1 MSCARR
7 CSPTGTA
14 ASPCCDI
21 RPQRGHNDILRWTMF
36 KALKRDRAFYGYL
49 LRLTGPIALQNLI
62 TFSLGLIDTLMVSQ
76 LGNNEMAAVTAAN
89 VPVFLLISIVFGVQS
104 GVGILISQYWGK
116 KDLPSISRA
125 IGVAAGLGVALA
137 LVIALALF
145 LWPVQIMDLM
155 SNKHHLSLLGAPYL
169 RVIGFSYV
177 FNMLSS
183 IYVSAQRS
191 VENAS
196 FGMKLFGMST
206 VLNTGMNYLLIFGKC
221 GFPMLGVEGAAIATL
236 LSRVAEF
243 AVCLFCALRSR
254 VIPLDLKALLRP
266 GWEMLRRFVKYAS
279 PVMANELFWGLGNSL
294 LTVILGH
301 MTISVEFLAA
311 NAVMGNL
318 NRLFLVVCFGLG
330 AATAVMIGKAIGE
343 GQSHDELM
351 DLSRTLSWVTILVG
365 AALAIIALV
374 LVPLLFQPVIFPL
387 FKLYDLSAHLA
398 TTLAVTGFACIP
410 FHAYSISA
418 VTGIL
423 RAGGDVFWS
432 TALDLGPQWLV
443 ALPLTALLALVLD
456 ADPWFV
462 SLAIQAE
469 SFIKCPICLWRIR
482 SRKWIHD
489 VTLPEGER

>member
-1 MSCARR
+1 
-7 CSPTGTA
+7 
-14 ASPCCDI
+14 
-21 RPQRGHNDILRWTMF
+21 
-36 KALKRDRAFYGYL
+36 
-49 LRLTGPIALQNLI
+49 
-62 TFSLGLIDTLMVSQ
+62 
-76 LGNNEMAAVTAAN
+76 
-89 VPVFLLISIVFGVQS
+89 
-104 GVGILISQYWGK
+104 
-116 KDLPSISRA
+116 
-125 IGVAAGLGVALA
+125 
-137 LVIALALF
+137 
-145 LWPVQIMDLM
+145 
-155 SNKHHLSLLGAPYL
+155 
-169 RVIGFSYV
+169 
-177 FNMLSS
+177 
-183 IYVSAQRS
+183 
-191 VENAS
+191 
-196 FGMKLFGMST
+196 MKLFGMST
-206 VLNTGMNYLLIFGKC
+206 VINTGMNYLLIFGKA
-221 GFPMLGVEGAAIATL
+221 GLPMLGVEGAAVATL
-236 LSRVAEF
+236 ISRVAEF
-243 AVCLFCALRSR
+243 AVCLVCALRSR
-254 VIPLDLKALLRP
+254 TIPLRLRAFFHP
-266 GWEMLRRFVKYAS
+266 GWEMCRRFIKYSS
-279 PVMANELFWGLGNSL
+279 PVLLNEIAWGLGNSM
-294 LTVILGH
+294 LTVILGY
-301 MTISVEFLAA
+301 TVNSVEYLAA

-365 AALAIIALV
+365 AALAVIALA
-374 LVPLLFQPVIFPL
+374 LVPLLFQPVVFPL

>member
-1 MSCARR
+1 
-7 CSPTGTA
+7 
-14 ASPCCDI
+14 
-21 RPQRGHNDILRWTMF
+21 MF

-76 LGNNEMAAVTAAN
+76 LGNDEMAAVTAAN

-254 VIPLDLKALLRP
+254 VIPLDLKALFRP

-330 AATAVMIGKAIGE
+330 AATAVIVGKAIGE
-343 GQSHDELM
+343 GKSHQEVL
-351 DLSRTLSWVTILVG
+351 DLSHTLLWVTILVG
-365 AALAIIALV
+365 LALAAVALA
-374 LVPLLFQPVIFPL
+374 LVPLLFQPIVFPL
-387 FKLYDLSAHLA
+387 FKLYDQTALIA
-398 TTLAVTGFACIP
+398 TALAVTGFASIP
-410 FHAYSISA
+410 LHAYSITA
-418 VTGIL
+418 VTGVL
-423 RAGGDVFWS
+423 RAGGDVFCS
-432 TALDLGPQWLV
+432 AALDISPQWLV
-443 ALPLTALLALVLD
+443 ALPLTAVIALVMD
-456 ADPWFV
+456 ASCWWV
-462 SLAIQAE
+462 AAAVQAE
-469 SFIKCPICLWRIR
+469 SLLKCPLCWYRIR
-482 SRKWIHD
+482 KGRWIHD
-489 VTLPEGER
+489 VTLPEGRDL